1 MQIQQGGRV
10 EGKLI
15 CHGINL
21 HWIRRGLTVVRT
33 TEQGGTEDKDMGE
46 DRRRK
51 KNHKEQ
57 YAYMEQLKNYQN
69 QGVPIYIDG
78 RITQQEKE
86 WFKIFEIRED
96 GAVYMADYVN
106 TDDGQLTEIHFDLVY
121 LDLDAH
127 QAWENQKR
135 LDEMVRKAQLEH
147 YKALLKG
154 CRRPR

>member
-1 MQIQQGGRV
+1 M
-10 EGKLI
+10 KKKKI
-15 CHGINL
+15 CHSKSLFKVHTGRILQILNRAERR
-21 HWIRRGLTVVRT
+21 IR
-33 TEQGGTEDKDMGE
+33 DMGE

-51 KNHKEQ
+51 KNRREQ
-57 YAYMEQLKNYQN
+57 HAYVERLKTYRN

-78 RITQQEKE
+78 RMIRQERE
-86 WFKIFEIRED
+86 WFKIFEVRED

-106 TDDGQLTEIHFDLVY
+106 TDDGHLREIHFDLVY
-121 LDLDAH
+121 LDLDKH

-154 CRRPR
+154 KARFR